1 MKKFTSIYKKSK
13 NISKQIEIE
22 YFFVGMR
29 TETPKKSKKVSQ
41 RIEIGK
47 IWHPTPYRNYLYIQ
61 YRKNMGSCKMGVGV
75 GVPFLPTFSFTLLY
89 YTIIIRYFII
99 YPIQ

>member
-13 NISKQIEIE
+13 NISEQIEIE

-47 IWHPTPYRNYLYIQ
+47 I
-61 YRKNMGSCKMGVGV
+61 
-75 GVPFLPTFSFTLLY
+75 
-89 YTIIIRYFII
+89 
-99 YPIQ
+99 